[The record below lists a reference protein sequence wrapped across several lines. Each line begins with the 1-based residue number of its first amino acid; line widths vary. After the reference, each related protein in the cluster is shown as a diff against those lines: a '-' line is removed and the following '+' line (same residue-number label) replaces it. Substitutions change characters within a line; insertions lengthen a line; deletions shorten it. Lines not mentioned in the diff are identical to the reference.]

1 MKDLTSGNEGK
12 LILRFTI
19 PMLLGNVFQQLYNI
33 VDSLI
38 VGNFLGKDAL
48 AAVGASFPI
57 IFTLISLIIGVA
69 IGFTIVIAQYFGA
82 KDIDRVKRS
91 IDTMYI
97 FIFAASVVIT
107 VLGIIFSEDIFRLL
121 KLPEN
126 LIPDAKTYLNIYLTG
141 MVVFFGFSGTSAV
154 LRGLGDSKTPLYFL
168 IISSIF
174 NIVFDLLFVLVFKW
188 GIAGVAIAT
197 VIAQAGA
204 FVTAILW
211 LNRTHQI
218 MHFSLPAL
226 KFDREIF
233 MKSLKIGL
241 PSGFQNTFVALGM
254 MALMGIVNTFGTDVI
269 AAFSVGQRID
279 SFSMMFAMN
288 FAMALS
294 TFVGQNIGAN
304 KIDRVK
310 KGFVS
315 TLLMANFV
323 TLITALTI
331 IIFGPQLM
339 GFFTSDAQVIAIG
352 AKYLRIVSAFYL
364 AFTSMFIVG
373 GVMRGAGD
381 TLVPMFI
388 TLFSLWVV
396 RIPIA
401 FFLSKTIGVEGIW
414 WSIPIGWISGLT
426 LSYIYYLTGRWKTK
440 SVIKQKPVEEI
451 VPEAAVESDTT
462 PVAK

>member
-1 MKDLTSGNEGK
+1 MNDLTRGNEGK
-12 LILRFTI
+12 LILRFTM
-19 PMLLGNVFQQLYNI
+19 PMLLGNVFQQMYNI

-38 VGNFLGKDAL
+38 VGNFLGKQAL

-82 KDIDRVKRS
+82 KDYERVKRA

-97 FIFAASVVIT
+97 FIFIASVVIT
-107 VLGIIFSEDIFRLL
+107 VLGITFSEDIFRLL
-121 KLPEN
+121 KLPEE
-126 LIPDAKTYLNIYLTG
+126 LIPEAKTYLNIYLTG
-141 MVVFFGFSGTSAV
+141 MVFFFGFSGTSAV

-204 FVTAILW
+204 FVTAIVW
-211 LNRTHQI
+211 LNRTHDL
-218 MHFSLPAL
+218 MHFSLFKL
-226 KFDREIF
+226 GFDREIF
-233 MKSLKIGL
+233 LKSLKIGL

-254 MALMGIVNTFGTDVI
+254 MALMGIVNTFGTNVI

-279 SFSMMFAMN
+279 SFSSMFAMN
-288 FAMALS
+288 FSMALS

-304 KIDRVK
+304 KIERVK
-310 KGFVS
+310 KGFIS
-315 TLLMANFV
+315 TMFMANSV
-323 TLITALTI
+323 TLVTALVI

-339 GFFTSDAQVIAIG
+339 GFFTNDSEVILIG
-352 AKYLRIVSAFYL
+352 SRYLRIVSAFYL

-381 TLVPMFI
+381 TIIPMFI
-388 TLFSLWVV
+388 TLFSLWAV
-396 RIPIA
+396 RIPLA
-401 FFLSKTIGVEGIW
+401 FFLSKKIGETGIW
-414 WSIPIGWISGLT
+414 WSLPIGWITGLT
-426 LSYIYYLTGRWKTK
+426 LSYLYYLTGRWKTK
-440 SVIKQKPVEEI
+440 GVVKHTKEQTII
-451 VPEAAVESDTT
+451 ADTGTETDHT
-462 PVAK
+462 PLS

>member
-1 MKDLTSGNEGK
+1 
-12 LILRFTI
+12 
-19 PMLLGNVFQQLYNI
+19 MLLGNVFQQLYNI

-38 VGNFLGKDAL
+38 VGNFLGKEAL

-82 KDIDRVKRS
+82 KDYERVKRA

-97 FIFAASVVIT
+97 FIFIASVVIS

-126 LIPDAKTYLNIYLTG
+126 LIPEAKTYLNIYLTG

-168 IISSIF
+168 IISSVF
-174 NIVFDLLFVLVFKW
+174 NIIFDLLFVLVFKW

-204 FVTAILW
+204 FISAILW
-211 LNRTHQI
+211 LNRTHNL
-218 MHFSLPAL
+218 MHFNLFKL
-226 KFDREIF
+226 RFDREIF
-233 MKSLKIGL
+233 LKSLKIGL

-254 MALMGIVNTFGTDVI
+254 MAIMGIVNTFGTDVI
-269 AAFSVGQRID
+269 AAYSVGQRID
-279 SFSMMFAMN
+279 SFSSMFAMN

-304 KIDRVK
+304 KIERVR
-310 KGFVS
+310 KGFLQ
-315 TLLMANFV
+315 TMLMANMV
-323 TLITALTI
+323 TLITAIGI
-331 IIFGPQLM
+331 IVFGPQLM
-339 GFFTSDAQVIAIG
+339 GFFTSDEAVIQIG
-352 AKYLRIVSAFYL
+352 SQYLRIVSAFYL

-381 TLVPMFI
+381 TIVPMFI
-388 TLFSLWVV
+388 TLFALWVV
-396 RIPIA
+396 RIPLAIV
-401 FFLSKTIGVEGIW
+401 LSKKMGETGIW
-414 WSIPIGWISGLT
+414 WSIPIAWVTGLI
-426 LSYIYYLTGRWKTK
+426 LSYIYYSTGKWKTK
-440 SVIKQKPVEEI
+440 GVVKHKPVEELT
-451 VPEAAVESDTT
+451 PEAVIESDTT
-462 PVAK
+462 PV

>member
-1 MKDLTSGNEGK
+1 M
-12 LILRFTI
+12 
-19 PMLLGNVFQQLYNI
+19 PMLLGNVFQQMYNI

-38 VGNFLGKDAL
+38 VGNFLGKQAL

-82 KDIDRVKRS
+82 KDYERVKRA

-97 FIFAASVVIT
+97 FIFIASVVIT
-107 VLGIIFSEDIFRLL
+107 VLGITFSEDIFRLL
-121 KLPEN
+121 KLPEE
-126 LIPDAKTYLNIYLTG
+126 LIPEAKTYLNIYLTG
-141 MVVFFGFSGTSAV
+141 MVFFFGFSGTSAV

-204 FVTAILW
+204 FVTAIVW
-211 LNRTHQI
+211 LNRTHDL
-218 MHFSLPAL
+218 MHFSLFKL
-226 KFDREIF
+226 GFDREIF
-233 MKSLKIGL
+233 LKSLKIGL

-254 MALMGIVNTFGTDVI
+254 MALMGIVNTFGTNVI

-279 SFSMMFAMN
+279 SFSSMFAMN
-288 FAMALS
+288 FSMALS

-304 KIDRVK
+304 KIERVK
-310 KGFVS
+310 KGFIS
-315 TLLMANFV
+315 TMFMANSV
-323 TLITALTI
+323 TLVTALVI

-339 GFFTSDAQVIAIG
+339 GFFTNDSEVILIG
-352 AKYLRIVSAFYL
+352 SRYLRIVSAFYL

-381 TLVPMFI
+381 TIIPMFI
-388 TLFSLWVV
+388 TLFSLWAV
-396 RIPIA
+396 RIPLA
-401 FFLSKTIGVEGIW
+401 FFLSKKIGETGIW
-414 WSIPIGWISGLT
+414 WSLPIGWITGLT
-426 LSYIYYLTGRWKTK
+426 LSYLYYLTGRWKTK
-440 SVIKQKPVEEI
+440 GVVKHTKEQTII
-451 VPEAAVESDTT
+451 ADTGTETDHT
-462 PVAK
+462 PLS